1 MIIRDARKE
10 ELSLIREQR
19 VKAYEDHIEKVPA
32 EHWEALKK
40 AISSDAD
47 QQENVDLIVAEVN
60 DVILGS
66 VALFPAKTDAYE
78 GYVDEM
84 DYPEIRVLAVDRN
97 ARGQGVAS
105 ALIEECISRA
115 KAKGYDAIGLHTGSF
130 MDEAIA
136 LYQGKYGFERM
147 PEYDFVPA
155 DDGIVVKAFKK
166 KI

>member
-1 MIIRDARKE
+1 MIIRDASKE
-10 ELSLIREQR
+10 ELSFIREQR
-19 VKAYEDHIEKVPA
+19 VKAYEDHIGKIPA

-60 DVILGS
+60 DVIFGS

-97 ARGQGVAS
+97 ARGQGIAS
-105 ALIEECISRA
+105 ALIDECISRA

-130 MDEAIA
+130 MDGAIA

-147 PEYDFVPA
+147 PEYDFEPA
-155 DDGIVVKAFKK
+155 DDGIIVKAFRKL
-166 KI
+166 I